1 MNKQMNLEEK
11 IELIKAAGILADFWG
26 VRPADLL
33 TWAAIENKEKVAKW
47 NKINAEVISFYKAP
61 FEKRAEMLGIKLQKN
76 KEAREK

>member
-1 MNKQMNLEEK
+1 MTKQMNFEEK
-11 IELIKAAGILADFWG
+11 IELIEAATKLALFWE

-33 TWAAIENKEKVAKW
+33 TWAAIENKEKVAEW
-47 NKINAEVISFYKAP
+47 NKINDEVMSFYKAP